1 MTELAN
7 VQFLSVVSY
16 SFQNC
21 YINQLSHQQRKEFV
35 SSCQQ
40 LLFSVFFSFPF
51 KNSGCVVLSKGP
63 IEVSCEDWMKNRK
76 VSHTQFKRK

>member
-1 MTELAN
+1 MFSFCQQCHIVSKSGISINFLISNVKSLLALAN
-7 VQFLSVVSY
+7 SYYFL
-16 SFQNC
+16 F
-21 YINQLSHQQRKEFV
+21 F
-35 SSCQQ
+35 
-40 LLFSVFFSFPF
+40 FFFSFPF